1 MNSIRFHGFFLWV
14 CVFHKNRIF
23 APEILSNMATKETK
37 KAHSDHQNEIL
48 ENPEVLASS
57 LGRGEAF
64 LKQNSKVLA
73 GVLAAAIILIG
84 GILFFQINTQNQN
97 ETAQKEMFQAVYFYE
112 QDSVELAL
120 NGDGVNSGFLTI
132 VEEYPRT
139 DAANLANF
147 YIGSIYLSEKK
158 FQEAID
164 HLEQFSADDYL
175 VQAKAYSLIGDGYLE
190 LGNTDE
196 AISQYKKAAEYNENK
211 FLTPKYLSKL
221 AVAYEEAGKIQE
233 AIATYGEIEEKY
245 FDAYEFSA
253 ARKHKARLEGL
264 AAK

>member
-1 MNSIRFHGFFLWV
+1 MKLIQFHGFFLWV
-14 CVFHKNRIF
+14 CVIHKKRIF
-23 APEILSNMATKETK
+23 APEILSNMATKKTN
-37 KAHSDHQNEIL
+37 KALSDHQNDIL

-57 LGRGEAF
+57 LGKGEAF
-64 LKQNSKVLA
+64 LKKNSKVFA

-84 GILFFQINTQNQN
+84 GVLFFQINTQNQN

-112 QDSVELAL
+112 QDSIEFAL
-120 NGDGVNSGFLTI
+120 NGDGINSGLLAI

-147 YIGSIYLSEKK
+147 YIGTIYLSEKK

-196 AISQYKKAAEYNENK
+196 AISQYKKAADYNENK

-233 AIATYGEIEEKY
+233 AIATYGEIEDKY
-245 FDAYEFSA
+245 FDSYDFSA

-264 AAK
+264 ASK